1 MKILFIHQN
10 FPSQFAY
17 LAPALAIRGHEVT
30 ALRLFGQD
38 MSGVKGIVYQT
49 ERGSTPGIHPWV
61 MDFETQVI
69 RGEAVLKRVMELKA
83 NGYVPD
89 VIVAH
94 HGWGETLFI
103 KEVWPETPLGIYCEF
118 YYRARGGDLDFDPE
132 FYVEDGFASAMIGLK
147 NMTNRLHFEFADA
160 GIAPTAW
167 QKNSF
172 PQPFRERISVI
183 HEGVDTNLFKPNSE
197 AALVLNQQV
206 GLRCGDE
213 LITFVNRNLEPPR
226 GFHSFMRA
234 LPKIQAERPN
244 ARILIVGGEGVS
256 YGAQP
261 PNGESWKTIFL
272 RELDGQLDLSR
283 IHFLGNVSYPIFL
296 TLMQVSMVHIYLTY
310 PFVLSWSCIEAMSA
324 GCAIVSSDTAPVRE
338 VITNNQTGRLVD
350 FFSPTEIATQV
361 IDLIEN
367 KSERER
373 LGLAARQFA
382 IDNFD
387 RQTVCLPKQI
397 SWVERKFI

>member
-17 LAPALAIRGHEVT
+17 LAPALANRGHEIS

-38 MSGVKGIVYQT
+38 MPGVKSIVYQT

-61 MDFETQVI
+61 TDFETQVI
-69 RGEAVLKRVMELKA
+69 RGEAVLKKAIELKGA
-83 NGYVPD
+83 GYIPD
-89 VIVAH
+89 LIIAH

-103 KEVWPETPLGIYCEF
+103 KEVWPEVPAGIYCEF
-118 YYRARGGDLDFDPE
+118 YYRAKGGDLDFDPE
-132 FYVEDGFASAMIGLK
+132 FFVENGFSSAMIGLK
-147 NMTNRLHFEFADA
+147 NITNRLNFEFADA
-160 GIAPTAW
+160 GISPTQW
-167 QKNSF
+167 QKSSF
-172 PQPFRERISVI
+172 PQPFRNRISVI
-183 HEGVDTNLFKPNSE
+183 HEGVDTGLFKPNPE
-197 AALVLNQQV
+197 VAMLLNG
-206 GLRCGDE
+206 GLELKKGDE
-213 LITFVNRNLEPPR
+213 VITFVNRNLEPPR

-234 LPKIQAERPN
+234 LPKIQSARPN
-244 ARILIVGGEGVS
+244 ARILIVGGDGVS

-296 TLMQVSMVHIYLTY
+296 ALMQLSMVHVYLTY

-324 GCAIVSSDTAPVRE
+324 GCAIVGSDTAPVRE
-338 VITNNQTGRLVD
+338 VITNNQTGRLVN
-350 FFSPTEIATQV
+350 FFSHDEISSQV

-373 LGLAARQFA
+373 LGGAARQYA

-387 RQTVCLPKQI
+387 RQAVCLPQQI
-397 SWVERKFI
+397 DWVERKFI